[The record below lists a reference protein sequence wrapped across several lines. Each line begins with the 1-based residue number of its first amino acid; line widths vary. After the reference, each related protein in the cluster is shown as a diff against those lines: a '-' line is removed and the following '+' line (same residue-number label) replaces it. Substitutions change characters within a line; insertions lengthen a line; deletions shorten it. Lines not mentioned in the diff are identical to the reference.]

1 MIFRMS
7 ATDSRVDARTA
18 SEQKAAAI
26 LMGLSYALGA
36 VGIYFGFASAAGGS
50 TQDFALFVILAVG
63 GPTVAGFI
71 RHFFLWHGDANRL
84 GFEAK
89 DPSWMWEVAFANLA
103 IALGAILTVALS
115 WGVRAQAIIAIVMGV
130 YMLGAAF
137 VHIMSWR
144 SKPPE
149 ERRRPFLHIGMP
161 LIYGIV
167 LLYIAFKVAA

>member
-1 MIFRMS
+1 MS
-7 ATDSRVDARTA
+7 
-18 SEQKAAAI
+18 SEEYPQGGNVAAQRKAASI
-26 LMGLSYALGA
+26 LMGISYVLGA
-36 VGIYFGFASAAGGS
+36 VGIYFGFANVSGGTS
-50 TQDFALFVILAVG
+50 QQFALFVLLAVG

-71 RHFFLWHGDANRL
+71 RHFFLWHGDAQRL

-115 WGVRAQAIIAIVMGV
+115 WGVRAQAAVTIIMGV

-144 SKPPE
+144 SKSAD
-149 ERRRPFLHIGMP
+149 ERRSPFMHIGLP

-167 LLYIAFKVAA
+167 LLYVAFKGAA